1 MSDGTFPE
9 FHLQFGTV
17 IKLADDLPEVIPA
30 DGNLVTVPMVEE
42 FIECVNREFSAPFRV
57 LVNRKFSYTYDFD
70 AQLLLSEMEHV
81 RATAVLIY
89 NNKAAQVATE
99 SMALFPREQEWNM
112 QTFDDRDK
120 AIAWLDSLD

>member
-42 FIECVNREFSAPFRV
+42 YIEFVNQEFTTPFRV

-70 AQLLLSEMEHV
+70 AQLLLSEMDHI
-81 RATAVLIY
+81 RATAVLLY
-89 NNKAAQVATE
+89 SKAAQVATD
-99 SMALFPREQEWNM
+99 SMALFPREQEWKM

-120 AIAWLDSLD
+120 ALAWLNDLD